1 LYSSFVSTEDK
12 TKSTCAA
19 KSGFTG
25 PSASLVADGRIE
37 SPPDTEKFPGNA
49 TVLET

>member
-1 LYSSFVSTEDK
+1 MYLNFVSTEDK
-12 TKSTCAA
+12 SKSRCAA
-19 KSGFTG
+19 KCGFTG
-25 PSASLVADGRIE
+25 PAASLVADGKIE